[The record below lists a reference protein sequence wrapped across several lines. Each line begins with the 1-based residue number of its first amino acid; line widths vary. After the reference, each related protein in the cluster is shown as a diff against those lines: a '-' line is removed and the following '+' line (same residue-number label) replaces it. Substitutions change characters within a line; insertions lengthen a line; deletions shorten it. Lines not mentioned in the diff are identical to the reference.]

1 MIDNMCH
8 RKRNDYK
15 IDMAIDTFW
24 HESIVHKIGKVLFDY
39 FAFPLQLSSD
49 AQIKCASSFRDVSE
63 SVEKVIFSFA
73 NHANKNDHL
82 VIKLHPLDNS
92 FFNYRKFVNN
102 LSKVF
107 NIESRIHFISN
118 TNSNSFIE
126 NSKGTVVIN
135 STMGIIS
142 LYNFKPTITLGNA
155 IYANSG
161 LAVSAVS
168 NGIFNEEIL
177 NNFWKH
183 PVFLIVSAS
192 KNSSAY

>member
-1 MIDNMCH
+1 M
-8 RKRNDYK
+8 
-15 IDMAIDTFW
+15 
-24 HESIVHKIGKVLFDY
+24 
-39 FAFPLQLSSD
+39 SSD
-49 AQIKCASSFRDVSE
+49 YLIFR
-63 SVEKVIFSFA
+63 
-73 NHANKNDHL
+73 
-82 VIKLHPLDNS
+82 
-92 FFNYRKFVNN
+92 
-102 LSKVF
+102 
-107 NIESRIHFISN
+107 ISN